1 MWRPGLNLP
10 VLLEQT
16 KESHLFRGASWGKL
30 CFNIANKVPDDLSC
44 AGSNHFVIHVGELLT
59 GLQDE
64 PTHGP
69 NSWLVQA
76 LSAPRVQLAEVVP
89 GHGSDVKPVLHQ
101 K

>member
-1 MWRPGLNLP
+1 M
-10 VLLEQT
+10 
-16 KESHLFRGASWGKL
+16 
-30 CFNIANKVPDDLSC
+30 
-44 AGSNHFVIHVGELLT
+44 